1 MTLKQSIL
9 KWMYPLLIKAR
20 RNSDKGFTLENNKNV
35 SPFKSFYDLKAIKSN
50 GEPIDFSIYKGKKV
64 LLVNTASNC
73 GYTGQ
78 YDSLQSLSE
87 QYKGQLIVLGFPSN
101 DFKEQE
107 KSSDA
112 EINQFCQINFGVTFP
127 LMKKSVV
134 TKQAEQNSVF
144 AWLSNK
150 DLNGWN
156 SQDPVWNF
164 SKYLVGEDG
173 KLGFVFG
180 PSVDPL
186 DSKFIEVVKG

>member
-9 KWMYPLLIKAR
+9 KWMYPLLIKSR
-20 RNSDKGFTLENNKNV
+20 RNSNKGLALKNNKNV
-35 SPFKSFYDLKAIKSN
+35 SPFKSFYDLKGVNNSGA
-50 GEPIDFSIYKGKKV
+50 PIDFSIYKGKKI

-78 YDSLQSLSE
+78 YESLQSLSE
-87 QYKGQLIVLGFPSN
+87 QYKDRLIVLGFPSN

-134 TKQAEQNSVF
+134 VKHTDQNSVF
-144 AWLSNK
+144 AWLSNAE
-150 DLNGWN
+150 LNGWN

-164 SKYLVGEDG
+164 SKYLVDENG
-173 KLGFVFG
+173 KLNYVFG

-186 DSKFIEVVKG
+186 DSKFIEAVKE